1 MGRTLDGLVGVPP
14 RNLLVVRIVSAEVIF
29 EAVFAA
35 PRAVVGIEAVAVAAL
50 HGRPVMLA
58 VGVGFGSLGA
68 VRDLGAGIVVI
79 QADGLDA
86 LSGLPLLHGGIA
98 LRLDL
103 RLALAVGGLG
113 LLEDVDNVLALGAG
127 SQ

>member
-1 MGRTLDGLVGVPP
+1 LGRTLDGLVGVPP

-68 VRDLGAGIVVI
+68 VRDLGAGVVVF
-79 QADGLDA
+79 AGSAEGLLGD
-86 LSGLPLLHGGIA
+86 LPLLHDGIA
-98 LRLDL
+98 LSLDFSF
-103 RLALAVGGLG
+103 ALAVGGLG